1 MLVAAR
7 REVLALRGAFEERE
21 IMRSKFVAALAL
33 LTAFA
38 VPASFAQAPQGASPQ
53 AQAQRVN
60 VRGTIAKL
68 DGQTLT
74 LKTHGGS
81 SVTVMLAPNY
91 TVRALVRKKLSDI
104 KPGDFVGT
112 TSVPGKDGKLHAV
125 EVHFFP
131 ANLHLPETQSP
142 WDLVPGATMTN
153 AHVEGVAKAAAGGV
167 LSINYKGSVAK
178 VIVDKHTQIVGPSPT
193 PASAADLK
201 PGRAVFILAT
211 KAADGALSAA
221 NVTVEKNG
229 VKPPM

>member
-1 MLVAAR
+1 
-7 REVLALRGAFEERE
+7 
-21 IMRSKFVAALAL
+21 MRSKLFAVAALLA
-33 LTAFA
+33 AFVLPGLA
-38 VPASFAQAPQGASPQ
+38 QAQAPQGQAPQ
-53 AQAQRVN
+53 PQRVN
-60 VRGTIAKL
+60 IRGTIAKL
-68 DGQTLT
+68 DGDKLT
-74 LKTHGGS
+74 LSQRDHSTAT
-81 SVTVMLAPNY
+81 VTLAPSS

-131 ANLHLPETQSP
+131 ANLNLPETQSP
-142 WDLVPGATMTN
+142 WDLMPHATMTN
-153 AHVEGVAKAAAGGV
+153 AHVDGVAKAAAGGV

-211 KAADGALSAA
+211 KAPDGALSAN

>member
-1 MLVAAR
+1 
-7 REVLALRGAFEERE
+7 
-21 IMRSKFVAALAL
+21 MRSKLFTVIAVLA
-33 LTAFA
+33 AFA
-38 VPASFAQAPQGASPQ
+38 MPAFAQAPQ
-53 AQAQRVN
+53 AQAPQPQRVN
-60 VRGTIAKL
+60 VRGTIVKL
-68 DGQTLT
+68 EGQNLV
-74 LKTHGGS
+74 LKAQNGS
-81 SVTVMLAPNY
+81 SVTVALAPNY
-91 TVRALVRKKLSDI
+91 AVRALVKKKLSDI

-131 ANLHLPETQSP
+131 ANLNLPETQSP
-142 WDLVPGATMTN
+142 WDLAPGATMTN
-153 AHVEGVAKAAAGGV
+153 AHVDGVAKAAGGGV

-178 VIVDKHTQIVGPSPT
+178 VIVDKKTQIVGPAPT

-211 KAADGALSAA
+211 KAPDGALTTA